1 MPRTAL
7 FDVSEIHSEP
17 VPSPPQRRGTM
28 SGEHYSGALAS
39 VEDRNEEL
47 IQAEKRGYERGRR
60 EVFEE
65 ANAKAH
71 SGCGISAFF
80 DWLRSRAVEE
90 GSDD

>member
-1 MPRTAL
+1 
-7 FDVSEIHSEP
+7 
-17 VPSPPQRRGTM
+17 M

-65 ANAKAH
+65 LWHVWCKQGLDLMLAM
-71 SGCGISAFF
+71 I
-80 DWLRSRAVEE
+80 RTRAAEE
-90 GSDD
+90 GSDE